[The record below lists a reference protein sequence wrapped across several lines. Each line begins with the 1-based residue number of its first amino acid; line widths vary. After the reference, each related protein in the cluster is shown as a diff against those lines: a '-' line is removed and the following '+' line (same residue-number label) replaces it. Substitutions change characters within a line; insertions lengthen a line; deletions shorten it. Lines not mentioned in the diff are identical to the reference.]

1 MVYPYRSRGLFNAG
15 QCATCGKNL
24 GADKNFRLF
33 FFFFAVYEFTAK
45 QLCAA
50 INATLNYVIA
60 LANLDVASRGRK
72 GRFLSAVAY
81 FRFYLYRNLTAR
93 NHSAVGDSG

>member
-1 MVYPYRSRGLFNAG
+1 MPDSARHVVRIWELIRISG
-15 QCATCGKNL
+15 C
-24 GADKNFRLF
+24 F